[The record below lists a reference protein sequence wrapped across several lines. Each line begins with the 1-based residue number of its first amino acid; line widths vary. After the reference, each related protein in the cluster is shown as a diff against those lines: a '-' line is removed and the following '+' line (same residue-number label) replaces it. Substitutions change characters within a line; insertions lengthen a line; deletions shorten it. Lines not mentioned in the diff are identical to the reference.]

1 MKYYQVLKTLEI
13 KNISKDKN
21 EFLYDAPCA
30 IGNINDHR
38 KYYPEGAYI
47 TDKGH
52 EQAIRKNAFELRAS
66 NHHAFD
72 YYDFAITFFRE
83 VTAEEAQ

>member
-1 MKYYQVLKTLEI
+1 MKYYQVVKTLEY
-13 KNISKDKN
+13 KNISKICN
-21 EFLYDAPCA
+21 EFLCMPCA
-30 IGNINDHR
+30 IGNINDRR